1 MNPKLRKVSQE
12 NENLF
17 TSIDCN
23 NHMDNCPMKH
33 VNSNTRRV
41 DFREDEVHNEPS
53 IEQKQAENRYFENI
67 IKSRK
72 KKPRNNEPPSGF
84 CCNDFSYLT
93 DRGGEADDENS
104 QHMERPIRK
113 HYLDEKPQ
121 KENTLLE
128 SSDESILDYCEGL
141 DMEPILKNR
150 LKPALLRAVNW
161 IFGGCPEASRKAA
174 LKRNKIEKEG
184 NQETDEWFL

>member
-53 IEQKQAENRYFENI
+53 IEQVLSYYWFARDDFECDFFFFLNRN
-67 IKSRK
+67 KR
-72 KKPRNNEPPSGF
+72 R
-84 CCNDFSYLT
+84 T
-93 DRGGEADDENS
+93 D
-104 QHMERPIRK
+104 
-113 HYLDEKPQ
+113 
-121 KENTLLE
+121 
-128 SSDESILDYCEGL
+128 
-141 DMEPILKNR
+141 ILK
-150 LKPALLRAVNW
+150 
-161 IFGGCPEASRKAA
+161 I
-174 LKRNKIEKEG
+174 
-184 NQETDEWFL
+184 

>member
-53 IEQKQAENRYFENI
+53 IEQVLSYYLFHSREMILNMTFSFFFFFFLNRN
-67 IKSRK
+67 KR
-72 KKPRNNEPPSGF
+72 R
-84 CCNDFSYLT
+84 T
-93 DRGGEADDENS
+93 D
-104 QHMERPIRK
+104 
-113 HYLDEKPQ
+113 
-121 KENTLLE
+121 
-128 SSDESILDYCEGL
+128 
-141 DMEPILKNR
+141 ILK
-150 LKPALLRAVNW
+150 
-161 IFGGCPEASRKAA
+161 I
-174 LKRNKIEKEG
+174 
-184 NQETDEWFL
+184 